1 MMTRG
6 NNSKIN
12 KHTNTIVAYMQSTL
26 LACENISGRLYQR
39 YLLAICGDTVTTYE
53 IQVTNNMEDQFMEE
67 IKLVKCFSSHF
78 AEPTDVDNVVL
89 KLSSDF

>member
-1 MMTRG
+1 MMTGG
-6 NNSKIN
+6 NNAKVN
-12 KHTNTIVAYMQSTL
+12 KQTNTIVAYMQSTL

-39 YLLAICGDTVTTYE
+39 YLPAMYGDTVTTYE
-53 IQVTNNMEDQFMEE
+53 IQVTNNMENQFMEE

-78 AEPTDVDNVVL
+78 AEPTDIYNVL